1 MDNYCAYLLIILLS
15 LAGCR
20 RSTVD
25 TESSMRDSSD
35 GALLL
40 TRYKTLEELKSVVDI
55 QYVGE
60 EKVMMTCRSREGE
73 VVSILKS
80 GINEGDFL
88 RARGGKLWDQVR
100 IVFMSPWTLLHRDDL
115 VRVEIL
121 GRRRY
126 ELFGEGD
133 IAFYDIAEAMV
144 YNIADDDL
152 LTMPVEDL
160 SEKGYLN
167 TFNHVVAQ
175 AFMTSL
181 FSERLADFIAD
192 VHERHRMPELITG
205 KFTSDQ
211 MTDLADGPLDNYLDI
226 INNEWGQEL
235 GKELNEK
242 YKLSPSTHW
251 TPTLLACYLN
261 DIQSYHSWAFR
272 IGFKPFLPDDDL
284 IVRFAKKINSVKND
298 MGKFRKYYY

>member
-1 MDNYCAYLLIILLS
+1 MRFDFFLLS
-15 LAGCR
+15 FIFIFITGCR
-20 RSTVD
+20 NPGDGEKVETLNLSK
-25 TESSMRDSSD
+25 

-40 TRYKTLEELKSVVDI
+40 TEYKTLEELKAVVRI
-55 QYVGE
+55 EYEGK
-60 EKVMMTCRSREGE
+60 EKVVMKNRSREGE
-73 VVSILKS
+73 VTSILKK
-80 GINEGDFL
+80 GISEGDFL

-100 IVFMSPWTLLHRDDL
+100 VVLMSPWTLMHRDDL

-133 IAFYDIAEAMV
+133 IAFYDIAETMV
-144 YNIADDDL
+144 YNIAEDDL
-152 LTMPVEDL
+152 VTMPVEDL

-167 TFNHVVAQ
+167 TFNHIVAQ
-175 AFMTSL
+175 AFMTTL

-205 KFTSDQ
+205 KFTPDQ

-235 GKELNEK
+235 GKSLNKK
-242 YKLSPSTHW
+242 YHLTPSTHW
-251 TPTLLACYLN
+251 SPDLLAKYLN
-261 DIQSYHSWAFR
+261 DIQAYHSWAFH
-272 IGFKPFLPDDDL
+272 IGFKPFLAEDEV
-284 IVRFAKKINSVKND
+284 IVRFANKINSVKND
-298 MGKFRKYYY
+298 MGKFRRYYY

>member
-1 MDNYCAYLLIILLS
+1 MFTILLAS
-15 LAGCR
+15 ACKK
-20 RSTVD
+20 
-25 TESSMRDSSD
+25 SSHHDIRQPDKISE

-40 TRYKTLEELKSVVDI
+40 TNYKKLEELRTVVAI
-55 QYVGE
+55 RYVGN
-60 EKVMMTCRSREGE
+60 EKVVMTSRSREGE
-73 VVSILKS
+73 VTSILKT

-100 IVFMSPWTLLHRDDL
+100 IVLMSPWTLVHRDDL

-152 LTMPVEDL
+152 VTMPVEDL

-167 TFNHVVAQ
+167 TFNHIVAQ

-181 FSERLADFIAD
+181 FSERFADFIAD
-192 VHERHRMPELITG
+192 VHERHRMPELISG
-205 KFTSDQ
+205 NFSEDQ
-211 MTDLADGPLDNYLDI
+211 MTDLANGPLDNYLDI
-226 INNEWGQEL
+226 INNEWGQEI
-235 GKELNEK
+235 GKKLNRK
-242 YKLSPSTHW
+242 YMLHVNTTW
-251 TPTLLACYLN
+251 TPVLLAHYLN
-261 DIQSYHSWAFR
+261 DIQAYHSWAFR
-272 IGFKPFLPDDDL
+272 IGFKPFHPDDDL
-284 IVRFAKKINSVKND
+284 IVRFAHKINSVKND
-298 MGKFRKYYY
+298 MGKFRRYYY